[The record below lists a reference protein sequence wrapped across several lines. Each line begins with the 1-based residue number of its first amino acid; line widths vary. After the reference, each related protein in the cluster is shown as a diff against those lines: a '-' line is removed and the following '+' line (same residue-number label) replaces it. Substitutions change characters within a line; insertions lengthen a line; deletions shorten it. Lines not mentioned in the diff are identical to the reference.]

1 MSENTKK
8 KLLFIKAPSHNLK
21 SIEIFLGKRNFEVHT
36 ESEIK
41 EALVKAIE
49 LQPDFIFIAWDHPNP
64 KITQLPTLIA
74 KATLATLAPVAAY
87 IMSNTKESSR
97 KLNISPVSHK
107 LYPPISAPA
116 IERLIL
122 KSSKNS
128 AKEEQKLS
136 HIKANSQNQKNLA
149 EVRKNLLANL
159 DSEHVEIANESSDI
173 EAEKAQE
180 INEQINRN
188 KSIDEKN
195 SILKGSAKGNLS
207 PEMINELKN
216 SFQTQV
222 KTPFE
227 DLLENLALANASNE
241 EEATFNEVIIQQ
253 GLENPE
259 GLGNV
264 IQKGI
269 GMGPS
274 LGVAIQKN
282 TSELGDTIQKDIA
295 SPNSLG
301 LAIED
306 KPKSHMKF
314 KSVQALLK
322 AYCMS
327 VYSDNWCGYLV
338 VTSNTP
344 LDFSSI
350 DMVFTEWIKPQFNNL
365 QEIDENDFF
374 EFKFVDQDFIDH
386 LGPKADF
393 HENVKIKDHSLNV
406 FLFPIEPNK
415 MTLELNDE
423 KNLIQVLT
431 EEIPSDEK
439 LNFSLYLHLPE
450 NKKYLIYTQANKA
463 LSLDQKKRLISN
475 RVLLLYTPIDFEK
488 EYKKFIA
495 EENVKKIYQKMKKLS
510 VS

>member
-36 ESEIK
+36 ESDIK

-49 LQPDFIFIAWDHPNP
+49 LQPDFIFIAWDHPNT
-64 KITQLPTLIA
+64 KIIQLPSLMA
-74 KATLATLAPVAAY
+74 QATLAPVAAY

-159 DSEHVEIANESSDI
+159 DSENVEMANESSDI

-195 SILKGSAKGNLS
+195 SILKGSAKVNLS
-207 PEMINELKN
+207 PEIINELKN
-216 SFQTQV
+216 SFQSQV
-222 KTPFE
+222 KNPLE
-227 DLLENLALANASNE
+227 DLLENLALASASTE
-241 EEATFNEVIIQQ
+241 EEAKLNDIIIQQ

-264 IQKGI
+264 IQKGT
-269 GMGPS
+269 GMGAS
-274 LGVAIQKN
+274 LGMAIQKN
-282 TSELGDTIQKDIA
+282 TGAFNELGDTIQKDGVSA
-295 SPNSLG
+295 NSLG

-306 KPKSHMKF
+306 KPKSHLKL
-314 KSVQALLK
+314 KTAQALLK

-350 DMVFTEWIKPQFNNL
+350 DLVFTEWIKPQFNNL

-374 EFKFVDQDFIDH
+374 EFKFVDQDFIEH

-393 HENVKIKDHSLNV
+393 HENVKIKDYSLNV

-450 NKKYLIYTQANKA
+450 NKKYLMYTQASKTLN
-463 LSLDQKKRLISN
+463 LDQKKRLISN
-475 RVLLLYTPIDFEK
+475 RVFMLYTPIDFEK

-510 VS
+510 NL